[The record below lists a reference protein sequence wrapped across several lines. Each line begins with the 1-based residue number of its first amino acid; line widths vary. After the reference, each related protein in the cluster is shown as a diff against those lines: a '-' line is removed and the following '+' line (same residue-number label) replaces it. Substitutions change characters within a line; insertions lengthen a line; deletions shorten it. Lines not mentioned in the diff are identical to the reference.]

1 VTKEYIMTRLFWVNA
16 RPYKKKVVTTAL
28 ESGADAVIVPRGQSR
43 HVRDLGLIKTVS
55 PDGDLK
61 PGEDVVEITI
71 TSEKD
76 EAKALKEPAEK
87 LLLIKASDWKV
98 IPLENLVAKRGK
110 GLLAWVRS
118 AEEAKIALEI
128 MERGVDGV
136 VLDTSD
142 LSEIKRTAAVVREKG
157 ERLHLIQA
165 TIKSVRPLGM
175 GDRVCVDTITN
186 MLPGQGMLIGNS
198 SSGMFLVH
206 AENVETP
213 YCATRPFR
221 VNAGAVHAYMRVPEG
236 KTAYLADLSIGDPVL
251 IIDYNGRCEVG
262 FVGRAKVEKRPMMLV
277 EAAYKGKPLSLVM
290 QNAETIRLTRPG
302 GEPISITHLKPGD
315 RVLSYMEEAGRHFGV
330 KIDETIVEK

>member
-1 VTKEYIMTRLFWVNA
+1 MTRLFWVNA
-16 RPYKKKVVTTAL
+16 RPYNKKVVTTAL
-28 ESGADAVIVPRGQSR
+28 ESGADAVIVPRGQSKK
-43 HVRDLGLIKTVS
+43 VRDLGLIKTVS

-61 PGEDVVEITI
+61 FGEDVVEVTI
-71 TSEKD
+71 SSEKD
-76 EAKALKEPAEK
+76 EAKALKEPAER
-87 LLLIKASDWKV
+87 LLLIKTMDWKV

-136 VLDTSD
+136 VLATSD
-142 LSEIKRTAAVVREKG
+142 LSEIKRTAAVVREQG
-157 ERLHLIQA
+157 ERLRLIQA
-165 TIKSVRPLGM
+165 TVRSVRPLGM

-186 MLPGQGMLIGNS
+186 MEPGQGMLVGNS

-221 VNAGAVHAYMRVPEG
+221 VNAGAVHAYVRVPDG
-236 KTAYLADLSIGDPVL
+236 KTAYLADISIGDPVL
-251 IIDYNGRCEVG
+251 IIDRRGRSEVG

-277 EAAYKGKPLSLVM
+277 EATYKGKPLSLVM
-290 QNAETIRLTRPG
+290 QNAETIRLTKPG
-302 GEPISITHLKPGD
+302 GEPVSITHLKPGD
-315 RVLSYMEEAGRHFGV
+315 RVLSYVEEAGRHFGV

>member
-1 VTKEYIMTRLFWVNA
+1 MTRQLWVNA

-43 HVRDLGLIKTVS
+43 KVRDLGLIKTVS

-61 PGEDVVEITI
+61 LGEDVVEITI
-71 TSEKD
+71 SSEKD
-76 EAKALKEPAEK
+76 EAKALKAPAEK
-87 LLLIKASDWKV
+87 LLLIKTSDWKV

-110 GLLAWVRS
+110 GLLAWVS
-118 AEEAKIALEI
+118 NAEEAKVALKI

-142 LSEIKRTAAVVREKG
+142 LSEIKRTAAAIREEG
-157 ERLHLIQA
+157 ERLYLVHA
-165 TIKSVRPLGM
+165 TIKTVRPLGM

-186 MLPGQGMLIGNS
+186 MKPGQGMLIGNS

-221 VNAGAVHAYMRVPEG
+221 VNAGAVHAYLRVPDG
-236 KTAYLADLSIGDPVL
+236 KTSYLADLSIGDPVL
-251 IIDYNGRCEVG
+251 IIDHKGRSEVG

-277 EAAYKGKPLSLVM
+277 EAAYKDKPLSLVM
-290 QNAETIRLTRPG
+290 QNAETIRLTKPG
-302 GEPISITHLKPGD
+302 GEPISITHLKAGD
-315 RVLSYMEEAGRHFGV
+315 RVLSYLEEAGRHFGV

>member
-1 VTKEYIMTRLFWVNA
+1 MTRLFWVNA

-43 HVRDLGLIKTVS
+43 NVRELGLIKTVS

-61 PGEDVVEITI
+61 LGEDVVEITI
-71 TSEKD
+71 SSEKD
-76 EAKALKEPAEK
+76 EAKALKHPAER
-87 LLLIKASDWKV
+87 LLLIKTSDWKV

-110 GLLAWVRS
+110 GLLAWVHN
-118 AEEAKIALEI
+118 ADEAKIVLEI

-136 VLDTSD
+136 VLATSD
-142 LSEIKRTAAVVREKG
+142 LSEIKRTAAVVREQG
-157 ERLHLIQA
+157 ERLSLIQA

-186 MLPGQGMLIGNS
+186 MKPGQGMLIGNS

-221 VNAGAVHAYMRVPEG
+221 VNAGAVHAYLRVPDG
-236 KTAYLADLSIGDPVL
+236 KTSYLADLSIGDSVL
-251 IIDYNGRCEVG
+251 IIDHQGRSEVG

-277 EAAYKGKPLSLVM
+277 EATYKGKPLSLVM
-290 QNAETIRLTRPG
+290 QNAETIRLTKPG
-302 GEPISITHLKPGD
+302 GEPVSITHLKAGD
-315 RVLSYMEEAGRHFGV
+315 RVLSYVEEAGRHFGV

>member
-1 VTKEYIMTRLFWVNA
+1 MTRQFWVNA

-43 HVRDLGLIKTVS
+43 KVRDLGLIKTVS

-61 PGEDVVEITI
+61 LGEDVVEVTI
-71 TSEKD
+71 SSEKD
-76 EAKALKEPAEK
+76 EAKALKAPAEK
-87 LLLIKASDWKV
+87 LLLIKTSDWKV

-110 GLLAWVRS
+110 GLLAWVS
-118 AEEAKIALEI
+118 NAEEAKVALKI

-142 LSEIKRTAAVVREKG
+142 LSEIKRTAAAIREEG
-157 ERLHLIQA
+157 ERLYLVHA
-165 TIKSVRPLGM
+165 TIKTVRPLGM

-186 MLPGQGMLIGNS
+186 MKPGQGMLIGNS

-221 VNAGAVHAYMRVPEG
+221 VNAGAVHAYLRVPDG
-236 KTAYLADLSIGDPVL
+236 KTSYLADLSIGDPVL
-251 IIDYNGRCEVG
+251 IIDHKGRSEVG

-277 EAAYKGKPLSLVM
+277 EAAYKDKPLSLVM
-290 QNAETIRLTRPG
+290 QNAETIRLTKPG
-302 GEPISITHLKPGD
+302 GEPISITHLKAGD
-315 RVLSYMEEAGRHFGV
+315 RVLSYLEEAGRHFGV

>member
-1 VTKEYIMTRLFWVNA
+1 MTRLFWVNA

-43 HVRDLGLIKTVS
+43 NVRELGLIKTVS

-61 PGEDVVEITI
+61 LGEDVVEITI
-71 TSEKD
+71 SSEKD
-76 EAKALKEPAEK
+76 EAKALKHPAER
-87 LLLIKASDWKV
+87 LLLIKTSDWKV

-110 GLLAWVRS
+110 GLLAWVHN
-118 AEEAKIALEI
+118 ADEAKIALEI

-136 VLDTSD
+136 VLATSD
-142 LSEIKRTAAVVREKG
+142 LSEIKRTAAVVREQG
-157 ERLHLIQA
+157 ERLGLIQA

-186 MLPGQGMLIGNS
+186 MKPGQGMLIGNS

-221 VNAGAVHAYMRVPEG
+221 VNAGAVHAYLRVPDG
-236 KTAYLADLSIGDPVL
+236 KTSYLADLSIGDSVL
-251 IIDYNGRCEVG
+251 IIDHQGRSEVG

-277 EAAYKGKPLSLVM
+277 EATYKGKPLSLVM
-290 QNAETIRLTRPG
+290 QNAETIRLTKVG
-302 GEPISITHLKPGD
+302 GEPVSITHLKAGD
-315 RVLSYMEEAGRHFGV
+315 RVLSYVEEAGRHFGV

>member
-1 VTKEYIMTRLFWVNA
+1 MTRQFWVNA

-43 HVRDLGLIKTVS
+43 KIRDLGLIKTVS

-61 PGEDVVEITI
+61 LGEDVVEITI
-71 TSEKD
+71 SSERD
-76 EAKALKEPAEK
+76 EAKALKAPAEK
-87 LLLIKASDWKV
+87 LLLIKTSDWKV

-110 GLLAWVRS
+110 GLLAWVS
-118 AEEAKIALEI
+118 NAEEAKVALKI

-142 LSEIKRTAAVVREKG
+142 LSEIKRTAAAIREEG
-157 ERLHLIQA
+157 ERLYLVHA
-165 TIKSVRPLGM
+165 TIKTVRPLGM

-186 MLPGQGMLIGNS
+186 MKPGQGMLIGNS

-221 VNAGAVHAYMRVPEG
+221 VNAGAVHAYLRVPDG
-236 KTAYLADLSIGDPVL
+236 KTSYLADLSIGDPVL
-251 IIDYNGRCEVG
+251 IIDHKGRSEVG

-277 EAAYKGKPLSLVM
+277 EAAYKDKPLSLVM
-290 QNAETIRLTRPG
+290 QNAETIRLTKPG
-302 GEPISITHLKPGD
+302 GEPISITRLKAGD
-315 RVLSYMEEAGRHFGV
+315 RVLSYLEEAGRHFGV

>member
-1 VTKEYIMTRLFWVNA
+1 MTRQFWVNA

-28 ESGADAVIVPRGQSR
+28 ESGADAVIVPQGQSR
-43 HVRDLGLIKTVS
+43 KVRDLGLIKTVS

-61 PGEDVVEITI
+61 LGEDVVEVTI
-71 TSEKD
+71 SSEKD
-76 EAKALKEPAEK
+76 EAKALKAPAEK
-87 LLLIKASDWKV
+87 LLLIKTSDWKV

-110 GLLAWVRS
+110 GLLAWVS
-118 AEEAKIALEI
+118 NAEEAKVALKI

-142 LSEIKRTAAVVREKG
+142 LSEIKRTAAAIREEG
-157 ERLHLIQA
+157 ERLYLVHA
-165 TIKSVRPLGM
+165 TIKTVRPLGM

-186 MLPGQGMLIGNS
+186 MKPGQGMLIGNS

-221 VNAGAVHAYMRVPEG
+221 VNAGAVHAYLRVPDG
-236 KTAYLADLSIGDPVL
+236 KTSYLADLSIGDPVL
-251 IIDYNGRCEVG
+251 IIDHKGRSEVG

-277 EAAYKGKPLSLVM
+277 EAAYKDKPLSLVM
-290 QNAETIRLTRPG
+290 QNAETIRLTKPG
-302 GEPISITHLKPGD
+302 GEAISITHLKAGD
-315 RVLSYMEEAGRHFGV
+315 RVLSYLEEAGRHFGV

>member
-1 VTKEYIMTRLFWVNA
+1 MTRLFWVNA
-16 RPYKKKVVTTAL
+16 RPYNKKVVTTAL
-28 ESGADAVIVPRGQSR
+28 ESGADAVIVPRGKSKN
-43 HVRDLGLIKTVS
+43 VRDLGLIETVS
-55 PDGDLK
+55 PDGDLRL
-61 PGEDVVEITI
+61 GEDVVEITI
-71 TSEKD
+71 SSAKD
-76 EAKALKEPAEK
+76 EAKALREPAER
-87 LLLIKASDWKV
+87 LVLIKARDWKV

-136 VLDTSD
+136 VLATSD
-142 LSEIKRTAAVVREKG
+142 LSEIKRTAAVVRAQG
-157 ERLHLIQA
+157 ERLRLIQA

-175 GDRVCVDTITN
+175 GDRVCVDTIAN
-186 MLPGQGMLIGNS
+186 MKPGQGMLVGNS

-221 VNAGAVHAYMRVPEG
+221 VNAGAVHAYVRVPDG
-236 KTAYLADLSIGDPVL
+236 KTAYLADVSIGDPVL
-251 IIDYNGRCEVG
+251 IIDCRGRSEVG

-277 EAAYKGKPLSLVM
+277 EATYKGKPLSLVM
-290 QNAETIRLTRPG
+290 QNAETIRLTKPG
-302 GEPISITHLKPGD
+302 GEPVSITHLKAGD

>member
-1 VTKEYIMTRLFWVNA
+1 MTRLFWVNA

-28 ESGADAVIVPRGQSR
+28 ESGADAVIVPRGQSKNV
-43 HVRDLGLIKTVS
+43 HDLGLIKTVS

-61 PGEDVVEITI
+61 LGEDVVEITI
-71 TSEKD
+71 SSGKD
-76 EAKALKEPAEK
+76 EAKALKEPSDK
-87 LLLIKASDWKV
+87 LLLIKTSDWKV
-98 IPLENLVAKRGK
+98 IPLENLVAKRGR
-110 GLLAWVRS
+110 GLLAWVRN
-118 AEEAKIALEI
+118 AEEARIALEI

-136 VLDTSD
+136 VLATSD
-142 LSEIKRTAAVVREKG
+142 LSEIKRTAAVVREQG

-186 MLPGQGMLIGNS
+186 MKPGQGMLVGNS

-221 VNAGAVHAYMRVPEG
+221 VNAGAVHAYVRVPDG
-236 KTAYLADLSIGDPVL
+236 KTSYLADLSIGDPVL
-251 IIDYNGRCEVG
+251 IIDYKGRTEVG

-277 EAAYKGKPLSLVM
+277 EAAYEGKPLSLVM
-290 QNAETIRLTRPG
+290 QNAETIRLTKPG
-302 GEPISITHLKPGD
+302 GEPVSITHLKAGD
-315 RVLSYMEEAGRHFGV
+315 RALSFLEEAGRHFGV
-330 KIDETIVEK
+330 KIEETIVEK

>member
-1 VTKEYIMTRLFWVNA
+1 MTRLFWVNA

-142 LSEIKRTAAVVREKG
+142 LSEIKRTAAVVREQG

-186 MLPGQGMLIGNS
+186 MQPGQGMLIGNS

-251 IIDYNGRCEVG
+251 IIDYKGRSEVG

>member
-1 VTKEYIMTRLFWVNA
+1 MTKLFWVNA
-16 RPYKKKVVTTAL
+16 RPYNKKVVTTAL
-28 ESGADAVIVPRGQSR
+28 ESGADALIVPRGQSKK
-43 HVRDLGLIKTVS
+43 VRDLGLIKTVA

-61 PGEDVVEITI
+61 LGEDVVEITI
-71 TSEKD
+71 SSQKD
-76 EAKALKEPAEK
+76 EIKALRQPAGR
-87 LLLIKASDWKV
+87 LLLIKTSDWKV

-110 GLLAWVRS
+110 GLLAWVRT

-128 MERGVDGV
+128 MEHGVDGV
-136 VLDTSD
+136 VLATSD
-142 LSEIKRTAAVVREKG
+142 LSEIKRTAAVVREQG
-157 ERLHLIQA
+157 EQLRLIQA

-186 MLPGQGMLIGNS
+186 MQPGQGMLVGNS

-221 VNAGAVHAYMRVPEG
+221 VNAGAVHAYVRVPDG
-236 KTAYLADLSIGDPVL
+236 KTAYLADVSIGDPVL
-251 IIDYNGRCEVG
+251 IINRKGKTEVG

-277 EAAYKGKPLSLVM
+277 EATYKGKPLSLVM
-290 QNAETIRLTRPG
+290 QNAETIRLTKPG
-302 GEPISITHLKPGD
+302 GEPVSITHLKPGD
-315 RVLSYMEEAGRHFGV
+315 RVLSYLEEAGRHFGV